1 MAIPYLNGYTIKPAK
16 INSLGIVEFT
26 DGTNSVTPNEQ
37 QCQAYGYTYDKT
49 TGTCRAFNSN
59 TNLERNVANVNN
71 NIQGAGN
78 VTGTGTNNTYIMGED
93 NTVRGFSANN
103 IIIGTNN
110 VIDNGIN
117 NAFVYGHFGEVT
129 TSNTIVLGGNAAA
142 DNLGERQSI
151 RLMYGTQTTAGTT
164 TNSFLNNTTD
174 SFFVIPRNAICYF
187 HADVIAVRVG
197 GTGEGSVGDYA
208 SWVERGVVINK
219 SGTLSVQRER
229 DVIKTSGSVSNWR
242 PAANV
247 TGTNFRIT
255 VRGDADQT
263 IEWNSNI
270 TFTQI
275 KTGVTL

>member
-1 MAIPYLNGYTIKPAK
+1 MAIPYLNGFTIKPL
-16 INSLGIVEFT
+16 SVDSSGSVVFT
-26 DGTNSVTPNEQ
+26 DGTNVVLPNQQ
-37 QCQAYGYTYDKT
+37 QCEAYGYTYNST
-49 TGTCRAFNSN
+49 TGTCSAYTFSE
-59 TNLERNVANVNN
+59 NLGRGIINENN
-71 NIQGAGN
+71 FIKGAGN
-78 VTGTGTNNTYIMGED
+78 VTEVGTNNTSVMGE
-93 NTVRGFSANN
+93 NNIVRGLSRNN
-103 IIIGTNN
+103 IIIGNN
-110 VIDNGIN
+110 NEISNGVN
-117 NAFVYGHFGEVT
+117 NAFVYGT
-129 TSNTIVLGGNAAA
+129 LAQATADNSIVLGGNAAA

-174 SFFVIPRNAICYF
+174 SFFVIPRNTICYF
-187 HADVIAVRVG
+187 HADVIALRVG

-229 DVIKTSGSVSNWR
+229 DVIKTSGSVANWR

-275 KTGVTL
+275 KTVVGL